1 MTVKKAKKKASTKQA
16 QLFGQKTEE
25 HVEPAN
31 IETNLSPIVDKK
43 TYDKFVKTIS
53 LRIYTEFEKTLRD
66 AGVARPELTLVGF
79 DLKKSATDIDIK
91 MSNYVALNAR
101 LIQEKAFVDS
111 YDFANTYMPR
121 VVREMQEVG
130 SSDMAGHMESK
141 IQHDIMMEIRTIAIV
156 HIPESE
162 RYSYISKLKVL

>member
-1 MTVKKAKKKASTKQA
+1 MTVKKAQKKASSKQTP
-16 QLFGQKTEE
+16 LFGQKAEE

-31 IETNLSPIVDKK
+31 IDTSLSPIIDKK
-43 TYDKFVKTIS
+43 SYDRFIKTIS

-79 DLKKSATDIDIK
+79 DIKRSATDMDIK

-101 LIQEKAFVDS
+101 LILDKAFVDS
-111 YDFANTYMPR
+111 YDFANLYMPR
-121 VVREMQEVG
+121 VMREMQEAG
-130 SSDMAGHMESK
+130 SSDMSGHMESK
-141 IQHDIMMEIRTIAIV
+141 IQHDLMMEIRTIAMV

-162 RYSYISKLKVL
+162 RYDYRSKLKVL